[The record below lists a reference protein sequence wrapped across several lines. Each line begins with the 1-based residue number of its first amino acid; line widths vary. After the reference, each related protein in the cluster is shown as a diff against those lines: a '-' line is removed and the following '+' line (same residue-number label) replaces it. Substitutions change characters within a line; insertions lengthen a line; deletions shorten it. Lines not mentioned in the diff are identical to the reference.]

1 MALLRYILLD
11 HTLVTGH
18 CLRWRM
24 PPFMR
29 QCWGRPHTWLL
40 YLIVYE
46 VVVPKHTTHLQQ
58 QHFVLTLL
66 SRMPW
71 VNWYR
76 NVEPS
81 WICCSWRRRKQQPY
95 LSQCVLCI
103 NCICRQR
110 VTCFRCLHKIR
121 RMWAIRLRCGW
132 VKIIRQVKR
141 QCVSSSRSLRNSTVS
156 AGSCCSL
163 RYLVIFQIV
172 ELEYC
177 GFCYTLCWKQEA
189 QLMLTNPRDMFRGRS
204 RSPTRVPFHMLG
216 RVSSCAIV
224 TLSLRRAVFPIFDFK
239 KCFDIEIQVRGHSRS
254 LKVVPLI
261 DCIWF
266 PISVL

>member
-1 MALLRYILLD
+1 
-11 HTLVTGH
+11 
-18 CLRWRM
+18 
-24 PPFMR
+24 
-29 QCWGRPHTWLL
+29 
-40 YLIVYE
+40 
-46 VVVPKHTTHLQQ
+46 
-58 QHFVLTLL
+58 
-66 SRMPW
+66 MPW

-141 QCVSSSRSLRNSTVS
+141 QCVSSSRSLRNTTVS

-189 QLMLTNPRDMFRGRS
+189 QLMLTSPRDMFRGRS
-204 RSPTRVPFHMLG
+204 RSPTIVPFHMLG

-224 TLSLRRAVFPIFDFK
+224 TLSLRRAVFPIFYFK
-239 KCFDIEIQVRGHSRS
+239 KCHDLKAGSCHTRSPKVVPFDRLHMICSLETLSLRDIRLQKCRDLENCVRGPSRS
-254 LKVVPLI
+254 LEMSPCYRAHI
-261 DCIWF
+261 DI
-266 PISVL
+266 L